1 MIVRKI
7 VIPKVGHTANLLQS
21 RATEP
26 PHLVRK
32 KESTNPWPKG
42 DWFGSALLLTF
53 WGYATEGKTA
63 RSPVRLATACAAG
76 QQREH
81 NWTQDLGPAE
91 GSGTS
96 ACR

>member
-1 MIVRKI
+1 MIVRKSKD
-7 VIPKVGHTANLLQS
+7 PKAEHTANYFDRKPLN
-21 RATEP
+21 
-26 PHLVRK
+26 HLI
-32 KESTNPWPKG
+32 STGRRDSTYPWPLG
-42 DWFGSALLLTF
+42 DWFGSALLLLF

-63 RSPVRLATACAAG
+63 RYPVRLATACAAG